1 MLIPWYLNST
11 FFLCLEENRIKIHII
26 YALFVLFRFK
36 NLKVPATAERHNF
49 QTGCV
54 ITILPSPPSLFS
66 WLIDIDSNDGS
77 PLPCGE
83 ILDFGTLC
91 DSPFN
96 PWYYVRQASII
107 QSLI

>member
-11 FFLCLEENRIKIHII
+11 FFLCLKENRIKIHII

-54 ITILPSPPSLFS
+54 ITFCQYK
-66 WLIDIDSNDGS
+66 DSAVTTFFVF
-77 PLPCGE
+77 LA
-83 ILDFGTLC
+83 
-91 DSPFN
+91 
-96 PWYYVRQASII
+96 Y
-107 QSLI
+107 